1 MTTERRGWLLL
12 AILSQCL
19 AVLAA
24 SAQSDLLV
32 ITSDFQTGSISFVS
46 AETGVAVEKNLLT
59 IHSDAVARYRQGKV
73 YIVNRLGQDNVLI
86 LDRSDLSQPLL
97 QFSVGNGSNPLD
109 IAFAS
114 DNKAYVSRFG
124 SASVLV
130 VDPVQGNTLG
140 EIDLSVFAD
149 DDGIPEMAQMATVG
163 SRLYV
168 ALQRLDRDNG
178 FAPVAPGYIAV
189 IDMETDALVD
199 VNPEEEGI
207 QAWTLAAPNP
217 ASLIALGSTLYVSE
231 TSAFRDAAGGIEILD
246 TTDLSSRGL
255 VVTETELGGDV
266 TWLSP
271 VSAARGFAV
280 VVAGFNNDL
289 VPINLEDGT
298 VGTPLEGHSGGFT
311 PSLTVDG
318 SHLLVPDRGAFDAPE
333 SAGLLVFDVDSGEL
347 LAGPIDVG
355 LPPGTIVVLKDA
367 PITAV
372 LESPGS
378 EPNVASLD
386 PAYPNPFNGGTTI
399 PFVIGDHLNGEA
411 RLSVYD
417 ALGRRVRMLR
427 RSVAAGSHTATWD
440 GRDDMGRLVG
450 SGPYV
455 VELLL
460 PGGRSE
466 LLTRKVTLVK

>member
-1 MTTERRGWLLL
+1 
-12 AILSQCL
+12 
-19 AVLAA
+19 
-24 SAQSDLLV
+24 
-32 ITSDFQTGSISFVS
+32 
-46 AETGVAVEKNLLT
+46 
-59 IHSDAVARYRQGKV
+59 
-73 YIVNRLGQDNVLI
+73 
-86 LDRSDLSQPLL
+86 
-97 QFSVGNGSNPLD
+97 
-109 IAFAS
+109 
-114 DNKAYVSRFG
+114 
-124 SASVLV
+124 
-130 VDPVQGNTLG
+130 
-140 EIDLSVFAD
+140 
-149 DDGIPEMAQMATVG
+149 VG

-178 FAPVAPGYIAV
+178 FAPVAPGYIAI

-199 VNPEEEGI
+199 VNPVEEGI
-207 QAWTLAAPNP
+207 QAWALAATNP

-266 TWLSP
+266 TWVCP

-280 VVAGFNNDL
+280 VVDASFNNVL

-298 VGTPLEGHSGGFT
+298 VGTPLEGHSGAFT
-311 PSLTVDG
+311 ASLTVDG
-318 SHLLVPDRGAFDAPE
+318 SRLLVPDRGAFDAPD

-372 LESPGS
+372 LESLGS

-386 PAYPNPFNGGTTI
+386 PVYPNPFNGGTTI

-411 RLSVYD
+411 RLTVYD

-427 RSVAAGSHTATWD
+427 RSVAAGSHMATWD

-455 VELLL
+455 VELRL

-466 LLTRKVTLVK
+466 RLTRKITLVK